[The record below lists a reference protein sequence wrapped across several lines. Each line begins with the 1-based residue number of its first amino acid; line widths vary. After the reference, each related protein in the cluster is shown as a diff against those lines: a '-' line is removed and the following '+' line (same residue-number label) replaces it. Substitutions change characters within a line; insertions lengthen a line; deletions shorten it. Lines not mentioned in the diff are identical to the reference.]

1 MRLSP
6 DDPQYCALV
15 RDLRSKHPDPLD
27 RILVLTAVLQREP
40 DPILT
45 DLLAGTVQEYASW
58 VNACFAGTI
67 LPSAKR
73 LLQHETQNPSN
84 PDLTPLFGCFEDPDL
99 SEF

>member
-1 MRLSP
+1 MRLDGS
-6 DDPQYCALV
+6 DPQYRALV
-15 RDLRSKHPDPLD
+15 SDLRQKHPDPLD

-40 DPILT
+40 DPILA

-58 VNACFAGTI
+58 VRSCQTGSI

-73 LLQHETQNPSN
+73 VLQHETQHP
-84 PDLTPLFGCFEDPDL
+84 PGVDLETFFECYEDPDL

>member
-1 MRLSP
+1 MRLTP
-6 DDPQYCALV
+6 EDPQYQALV

-40 DPILT
+40 DPILA
-45 DLLAGTVQEYASW
+45 DLLAGTVLEYSTWIA
-58 VNACFAGTI
+58 ACQSGSI

-73 LLQHETQNPSN
+73 LLQHETQHPSRV
-84 PDLTPLFGCFEDPDL
+84 DLEPLFGCFEDPDL